1 MIRGGYCLPRV
12 VFRLPVKH
20 MRRAYHDPTVG
31 RKRKMKPQGSA
42 AAQVTAPP
50 QGPARVHGS
59 TIISV
64 PHQHVMTD
72 LCLDERD
79 TAPSRAST
87 QKMFKVR
94 LANNEGY
101 RISASFLVQ
110 QRYAWRGYDV
120 GVVRSFRP
128 NRITFSAF
136 DHDEVIAT
144 ISVGLDSALGLFVDT
159 LYGAEVDQIRAQKRK
174 VCEFTKLAID
184 GSVRSKTVLAALFHI
199 AYIYARR
206 INRCTDLLVEVN
218 PRHVLF
224 YRLMLGFSDWGPER
238 MDPRVRAP
246 AVLLRLRLAY
256 AERQIAKLGGRVELG
271 RKMRSLYPY
280 FFSEAEETG
289 IEKRLRELG

>member
-1 MIRGGYCLPRV
+1 
-12 VFRLPVKH
+12 
-20 MRRAYHDPTVG
+20 
-31 RKRKMKPQGSA
+31 MKPQSSA
-42 AAQVTAPP
+42 DPSQMITSL
-50 QGPARVHGS
+50 QGRARVHGT

-72 LCLDERD
+72 LCVEETD
-79 TAPSRAST
+79 TAQRAAT

-94 LANNEGY
+94 LANNHGH
-101 RISASFLVQ
+101 RMSASFLVQ

-120 GVVRSFRP
+120 GVIPGIQP
-128 NRITFSAF
+128 NRITLSAF
-136 DHDEVIAT
+136 DYDEVIAT
-144 ISVGLDSALGLFVDT
+144 ISVGLDSILGLFVDK
-159 LYGAEVDQIRAQKRK
+159 LYSAEVDQIRASKQRK

-224 YRLMLGFSDWGPER
+224 YRHMLGFSDCGPER
-238 MDPRVRAP
+238 LDPRVRAP

-256 AERQIAKLGGRVELG
+256 AEQQIAKMGGRIELAL
-271 RKMRSLYPY
+271 KKRSLYPY
-280 FFSEAEETG
+280 FFSQREEIG

>member
-1 MIRGGYCLPRV
+1 
-12 VFRLPVKH
+12 
-20 MRRAYHDPTVG
+20 
-31 RKRKMKPQGSA
+31 MKPQSSA
-42 AAQVTAPP
+42 DPSQMITSL
-50 QGPARVHGS
+50 QGRARVHGT

-72 LCLDERD
+72 LCVEETD
-79 TAPSRAST
+79 TAQRAAT

-94 LANNEGY
+94 LANNHGH
-101 RISASFLVQ
+101 RMSASFLVQ

-120 GVVRSFRP
+120 GVIPGIQP
-128 NRITFSAF
+128 NRITLSAF
-136 DHDEVIAT
+136 DYDEVIAT
-144 ISVGLDSALGLFVDT
+144 ISVGLDSILGLFVDK
-159 LYGAEVDQIRAQKRK
+159 LYGAEVDQIRASKQRK

-224 YRLMLGFSDWGPER
+224 YRHMLGFSDCGPER
-238 MDPRVRAP
+238 LDPRVRAP

-256 AERQIAKLGGRVELG
+256 AEQQIAKMGGRVELAL
-271 RKMRSLYPY
+271 KKRSLYPY
-280 FFSEAEETG
+280 FFSQREEIG

>member
-1 MIRGGYCLPRV
+1 
-12 VFRLPVKH
+12 
-20 MRRAYHDPTVG
+20 
-31 RKRKMKPQGSA
+31 MKAQSSA
-42 AAQVTAPP
+42 ALQAVAPL
-50 QGPARVHGS
+50 QGLARVHGS

-72 LCLDERD
+72 LCVDEAD
-79 TAPSRAST
+79 TSPARASA

-94 LANNEGY
+94 LANNDGH
-101 RISASFLVQ
+101 RMSASVLVQ

-120 GVVRSFRP
+120 GVITVRP
-128 NRITFSAF
+128 NRITLSAY
-136 DHDEVIAT
+136 DHDEAIAT
-144 ISVGLDSALGLFVDT
+144 ISVGLDSGLGLFVDK
-159 LYGAEVDQIRAQKRK
+159 LYGAEVDQIRAQRRK
-174 VCEFTKLAID
+174 VCEFTKLAVD

-238 MDPRVRAP
+238 LDPRVRAP

-256 AERQIAKLGGRVELG
+256 AERQIAKMGGRIELG
-271 RKMRSLYPY
+271 LKKRSLYPY
-280 FFSEAEETG
+280 FFSEREETG

>member
-1 MIRGGYCLPRV
+1 
-12 VFRLPVKH
+12 
-20 MRRAYHDPTVG
+20 
-31 RKRKMKPQGSA
+31 MKSSA
-42 AAQVTAPP
+42 ALRVIAPL
-50 QGPARVHGS
+50 QGLARMHGN

-72 LCLDERD
+72 LCVDEGD
-79 TAPSRAST
+79 TSPARSASA

-94 LANNEGY
+94 LANNDGH
-101 RISASFLVQ
+101 RMSASFLVQ

-120 GVVRSFRP
+120 GVIPGLRP
-128 NRITFSAF
+128 NRITLSAC
-136 DHDEVIAT
+136 DHDEAIAT
-144 ISVGLDSALGLFVDT
+144 ISVGLDSGMGLFVDK
-159 LYGAEVDQIRAQKRK
+159 LYGAEVDELRAQRRR
-174 VCEFTKLAID
+174 VCEFTKLAVD

-224 YRLMLGFSDWGPER
+224 YRHMLGFSDCGPER
-238 MDPRVRAP
+238 LDPRVRAP

-256 AERQIAKLGGRVELG
+256 AEQQIAKMGGRVELG
-271 RKMRSLYPY
+271 LRKRSLYPY
-280 FFSEAEETG
+280 FFSEREETG

>member
-1 MIRGGYCLPRV
+1 
-12 VFRLPVKH
+12 
-20 MRRAYHDPTVG
+20 
-31 RKRKMKPQGSA
+31 MKPQSSA
-42 AAQVTAPP
+42 ALQVTAPL
-50 QGPARVHGS
+50 QGPAPVRGS

-72 LCLDERD
+72 MCVDEGD
-79 TAPSRAST
+79 TSPTRARA

-94 LANNEGY
+94 LANNDGH
-101 RISASFLVQ
+101 RVSASFLVQ

-120 GVVRSFRP
+120 GVISGLRP
-128 NRITFSAF
+128 NRITLSAY

-144 ISVGLDSALGLFVDT
+144 ISVGLDSVLGLFVDK
-159 LYGAEVDQIRAQKRK
+159 LYGAEVDQIRAQKRR
-174 VCEFTKLAID
+174 VCEFTKLAVD

-206 INRCTDLLVEVN
+206 MNRCTDLLVEVN

-224 YRLMLGFSDWGPER
+224 YRLMLGFSDWGSER
-238 MDPRVRAP
+238 LDPRVRAP

-256 AERQIAKLGGRVELG
+256 AERQIAKFGGRVELG
-271 RKMRSLYPY
+271 RKIRSLYPY

-289 IEKRLRELG
+289 VEKRLRELG